1 MTWKINLRQIEAFKA
16 VIEQGTISRAA
27 ELIHISQPAM
37 SKLILNLEFDTDPHL
52 FDPRGVSLRPPR
64 AWELR

>member
-1 MTWKINLRQIEAFKA
+1 MTRKINLRQIEAFKA

-37 SKLILNLEFDTDPHL
+37 SKLILNL
-52 FDPRGVSLRPPR
+52 
-64 AWELR
+64 